1 MLRLC
6 ASIENLR
13 AELDVFFEKKQRGGV
28 QSATVRSYI
37 LQLSATRGGVAPKGP
52 TRAKA
57 IGLTAGWL
65 ID

>member
-13 AELDVFFEKKQRGGV
+13 AELDVFFEKTNEEGV
-28 QSATVRSYI
+28 QSATLRSYI
-37 LQLSATRGGVAPKGP
+37 LQLSATWGGPQGP
-52 TRAKA
+52 TRARV

>member
-6 ASIENLR
+6 ASIKNLR

-37 LQLSATRGGVAPKGP
+37 LQLSATWGGPQGP
-52 TRAKA
+52 HESQGDR
-57 IGLTAGWL
+57 IDGWL
-65 ID
+65 AD